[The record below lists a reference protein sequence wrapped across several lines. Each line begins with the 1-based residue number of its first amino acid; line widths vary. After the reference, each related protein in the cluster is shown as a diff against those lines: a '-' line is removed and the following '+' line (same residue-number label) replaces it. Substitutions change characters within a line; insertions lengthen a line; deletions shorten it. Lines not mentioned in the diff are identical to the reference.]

1 LFQKPSKNML
11 VQIVKQNL
19 TENLTLL
26 HQLTNE
32 ELTLPFPE
40 LGDATIGEHMRHII
54 ELLGSLLENYNTGCV
69 NYDKRKR
76 DNILQTDKLEAIKIL
91 EKYRFEIDKPNKTLY
106 LVNNCFSNTETLET
120 NYFRELLYN
129 LEHSIHHQALIKV
142 ALFRLPHIKIAD
154 SFGIAPST
162 LEYRKQCAQ

>member
-1 LFQKPSKNML
+1 ML

-19 TENLTLL
+19 SENINLL
-26 HQLTNE
+26 QKLTNE
-32 ELTLPFPE
+32 ELTLPFSE
-40 LGDATIGEHMRHII
+40 LSNATIGEHMRHII
-54 ELLGSLLENYNTGCV
+54 ELLGELLNHYESGSI

-76 DNILQTDKLEAIKIL
+76 DIIIQSNTEEAIKTL
-91 EKYRFEIDKPNKTLY
+91 KKYRSELDKPNKSLS
-106 LVNNCFSNTETLET
+106 LRNNCFSATETLET

-142 ALFRLPHIKIAD
+142 ALYRLPHIKISD

-162 LEYRKQCAQ
+162 LEYRKKCAQ

>member
-1 LFQKPSKNML
+1 ML

-19 TENLTLL
+19 IENITLL

-40 LGDATIGEHMRHII
+40 LGNATIGEHMRHII
-54 ELLGSLLENYNTGCV
+54 ELFGCLLENYEYGLI
-69 NYDKRKR
+69 NYDGRKR
-76 DNILQTDKLEAIKIL
+76 DLLLQTDKNEAIAII
-91 EKYRFEIDKPNKTLY
+91 EKYLLEIDKPNKPLSLTH
-106 LVNNCFSNTETLET
+106 NCFSPIELLQT
-120 NYFRELLYN
+120 NYFRELIYN

-142 ALFRLPHIKIAD
+142 ALYRLSHIKISD

-162 LEYRKQCAQ
+162 IEYRKQCAQ

>member
-1 LFQKPSKNML
+1 ML
-11 VQIVKQNL
+11 IQIVKQNL
-19 TENLTLL
+19 SENIDLL

-32 ELTLPFPE
+32 DLTLPFLE
-40 LGDATIGEHMRHII
+40 LSNATIGEHMRHII
-54 ELLGSLLENYNTGCV
+54 EHLGALLNHYESGCI

-76 DNILQTDKLEAIKIL
+76 NIIFQSNTKEAIKIL
-91 EKYRFEIDKPNKTLY
+91 EKYRSELDKPNKSLF
-106 LVNNCFSNTETLET
+106 LEHNCFSDKEMLET

-142 ALFRLPHIKIAD
+142 ALYRLPHIKIVN